1 MEVKNMARFQ
11 EVMKS
16 MQQTASGNLQ
26 YNSQPQNPNYVP
38 IPIPFPQSQSAPS
51 KPDVVEELMKKMFMR
66 KVMAKFFD
74 QKDDQEDEDDQDDF
88 FGVDDDEK
96 FAEMLFFSKN
106 KRNRFVSFNLSFH
119 SLPSCP
125 PGIKFRQASSS
136 ALKKWFDIVKRWEM
150 GSIWG
155 QQIEFFRWSLDNL
168 NKNS

>member
-106 KRNRFVSFNLSFH
+106 KRNRFVSFMKAHIKLNLIPHFTRFARVH
-119 SLPSCP
+119 SGSNL
-125 PGIKFRQASSS
+125 GKLQV
-136 ALKKWFDIVKRWEM
+136 ALW
-150 GSIWG
+150 
-155 QQIEFFRWSLDNL
+155 
-168 NKNS
+168 KNGLTS